1 MTEIELP
8 QNGKP
13 FVPPRLGFVAE
24 ELALDMVEDL
34 KSLKGGRKRKTP
46 GLATWGSYF
55 LSRLRKMAFAS
66 GQSLA
71 HLISSMSL
79 GFQEPSK
86 AGCVGP

>member
-13 FVPPRLGFVAE
+13 IVPPRLGFVVE
-24 ELALDMVEDL
+24 ELGLDMVEDL

-55 LSRLRKMAFAS
+55 VSVSAGWLLPADSRWLT
-66 GQSLA
+66 
-71 HLISSMSL
+71 
-79 GFQEPSK
+79 
-86 AGCVGP
+86 